1 MSAERKDPADKPPA
15 AGSSA
20 GKRTADKTPA
30 DLARRFG
37 ERASKR
43 TEPSKWDSWR
53 RETYTLPRGEARDKA
68 REWFIKFPKAAY
80 MTEIEFWR
88 ELADGRIE
96 FTIRRLPSAD

>member
-1 MSAERKDPADKPPA
+1 MSAERKQPSDI
-15 AGSSA
+15 
-20 GKRTADKTPA
+20 
-30 DLARRFG
+30 ARRLG
-37 ERASKR
+37 ARAAKR
-43 TEPSKWDSWR
+43 AESGAAQGSWR
-53 RETYTLPRGEARDKA
+53 RETFTLPRDEARDKA